1 MPCWGQS
8 TRNWGQYPAAA
19 IIKSDAREKPLA
31 EIVDQTLILTNPTE
45 KARKAVAQMEH
56 EVGELLADKYP
67 VEKTTELSKL
77 LTTGTWTHDYP
88 ITFERACE
96 LGPSPQPVRRQPS
109 VKYFPVR

>member
-67 VEKTTELSKL
+67 SKRRPSFQAADHWHL
-77 LTTGTWTHDYP
+77 THDYP

-96 LGPSPQPVRRQPS
+96 LGPYPQPVRRQPS